1 MHLGVLKVASSLES
15 KGVNVDVLDL
25 SAVKNIYDVIDDY
38 VKLKEGSSTFGITAT
53 TPQVPVATKICR
65 HIKSISVEHTV
76 ILGGPH
82 VTLMNEASKM
92 EKNRGL
98 DKSSRATE
106 DIEKLS
112 SLFDILVCVEGELT
126 IFEALKIKKGLIDA
140 DDRKSPFFLSNKSFS
155 ELPPP
160 ARHLVDVDSYHYE
173 IEGHRSIS
181 LIAQLGLSLIHI

>member
-1 MHLGVLKVASSLES
+1 MQSQENTNSEMNKTSICLIIPPSPFLLDERVFMHLGVLKVASSLES

-82 VTLMNEASKM
+82 VTLMNAASKM

-106 DIEKLS
+106 D
-112 SLFDILVCVEGELT
+112 
-126 IFEALKIKKGLIDA
+126 
-140 DDRKSPFFLSNKSFS
+140 
-155 ELPPP
+155 
-160 ARHLVDVDSYHYE
+160 
-173 IEGHRSIS
+173 
-181 LIAQLGLSLIHI
+181 LSLIHISEPTRPY